1 VVKIHRKPVTVKG
14 TESCMMPLEL
24 KFREGAAIR

>member
-14 TESCMMPLEL
+14 TESCLMPLENNL
-24 KFREGAAIR
+24 PGRRSK